1 MKEPADLWVG
11 IFTFFMKT
19 GSHGYTVEPSM
30 VIKTNALQ
38 TSPTMASPGPLLVM
52 LNNPQQGMCAL
63 LPFHRWFSSLKIN
76 FKLILARFQ

>member
-1 MKEPADLWVG
+1 
-11 IFTFFMKT
+11 
-19 GSHGYTVEPSM
+19 M

-76 FKLILARFQ
+76 LKLILARFQENSEVQPTSIRIAVGWLTL